1 MEKSIFM
8 ACSAA
13 LICATV
19 QHPASAQVFP
29 AQPLRFIVPFG
40 PGGGVDI
47 VGRTIMDG
55 ISKTSGHAV
64 VVENRTGAGGN
75 VGSTAVAK
83 AAPDGYTLLIASNS
97 NTYNNFL
104 YSDMQYDASRD
115 LQAIV
120 QIARVPMVLLVSP
133 TIAPKTVGEII
144 ALAKAKPGTLNFG
157 SGGNGTS
164 EHLVYELFKRRT
176 GISAQH
182 IPYRGGAQV
191 YTDLIGG
198 QIQLFFNN
206 QLGAMQYVRGGQLR
220 AAGIASPKRS
230 AQLPDV
236 PTFEEQGL
244 ADFNATVWWGVMG
257 PAGIAKPIVDQ
268 LNRIINT
275 AIASADV
282 TRRLESQGAQP
293 VGGSPEQLAAFF
305 ASERATWQAVIRD
318 AGIKNE

>member
-1 MEKSIFM
+1 MAKSIFT
-8 ACSAA
+8 ALGAA
-13 LICATV
+13 LIGGAI
-19 QHPASAQVFP
+19 HLSAGAQGFP
-29 AQPLRFIVPFG
+29 AQPVRFIVPFA

-47 VGRTIMDG
+47 VGRTIAEG

-64 VVENRTGAGGN
+64 IVENRTGAGGN
-75 VGSTAVAK
+75 VGSAAVAK

-104 YSDMQYDASRD
+104 YSNMQYDASRD

-133 TIAPKTVGEII
+133 VISAKTVGDVI

-164 EHLVYELFKRRT
+164 EHLVYELFKRRA
-176 GISAQH
+176 GINALH
-182 IPYRGGAQV
+182 IPYRGGAQL

-206 QLGAMQYVRGGQLR
+206 QLGAMQYVRAGQLR
-220 AAGIASPKRS
+220 AAGITSPKRS

-236 PTFEEQGL
+236 PTFEEQGFP
-244 ADFNATVWWGVMG
+244 DFNASVWWGVMG
-257 PAGIAKPIVDQ
+257 PSGIPRPIVDQ
-268 LNRIINT
+268 LNQMINA
-275 AIASADV
+275 AIASPEVA
-282 TRRLESQGAQP
+282 RRLESQGAQP
-293 VGGSPEQLAAFF
+293 VGGSPDQLAAFF
-305 ASERATWQAVIRD
+305 ASERAIWQAVIRD